1 MSPDT
6 TPETPP
12 DDETEAPDADVMQR
26 VATALEA
33 TESGGPAPTI
43 VRAEGAAAPLPPRR
57 GS

>member
-6 TPETPP
+6 TPET
-12 DDETEAPDADVMQR
+12 DDTDAETPDADMMQR

-43 VRAEGAAAPLPPRR
+43 VRADGDAAPLPPRR
-57 GS
+57 GG